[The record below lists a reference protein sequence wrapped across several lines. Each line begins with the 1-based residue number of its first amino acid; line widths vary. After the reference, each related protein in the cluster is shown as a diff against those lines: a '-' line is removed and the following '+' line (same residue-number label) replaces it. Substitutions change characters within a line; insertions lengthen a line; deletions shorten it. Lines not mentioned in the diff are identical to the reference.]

1 MIQGGIMALKDS
13 YNFELLQNEAE
24 ELILHELEKQLET
37 QGPELCRCNECIVDM
52 AAIALNTV
60 KPLYRFSLLGTQYA
74 AQAMNE
80 QSYADSVRQ
89 AVAQAI
95 VKVKSNPAHD

>member
-1 MIQGGIMALKDS
+1 MALADT
-13 YNFELLQNEAE
+13 YNFELLKNEAE
-24 ELILHELEKQLET
+24 QLVLNELEKQLET
-37 QGPELCRCNECIVDM
+37 QDPELCRCNECIVDM
-52 AAIALNTV
+52 AALALNTV

-80 QSYADSVRQ
+80 QSYAESVRS

-95 VKVKSNPAHD
+95 ARVRANPAHD